1 MQQNCAIVRKR
12 ENDMSETL
20 GEYVDRVMKQNGLTL
35 RDVEEK
41 SGKKI
46 TNSYI
51 SRLINGKVNN
61 LKLDTI
67 MALAEGLDVNPHDIL
82 SAASGVLPQ
91 GSSVDP
97 LLAVDI
103 LQKLLMNPQ
112 LIRVV
117 QRWLKLSAK
126 EQLALLQAMEKLNE
140 PKKTERTR
148 KKKS

>member
-1 MQQNCAIVRKR
+1 
-12 ENDMSETL
+12 MSETL